1 MTGRDFGT
9 STNPTIFLRLRD
21 GDEAPREIAWAQFA
35 VRYVPI
41 ITAFARRL
49 GARDQDVDDVVQDVM
64 LGFFLKSP
72 TFVYDPAKGRFRGYL
87 KVCAY
92 RALRKRVGKDMK
104 VAGRPLD
111 LVEPE
116 ELAIEQVWNDVW
128 EQDKLRRALELVR
141 TTMGDT
147 KTYRAFEQ
155 YVVFNKPADGVA
167 EKLDM
172 HINSVYRA
180 KDQITRL
187 LQEKVASFR
196 DDD

>member
-1 MTGRDFGT
+1 MKDFGT
-9 STNPTIFLRLRD
+9 STNPTIFLRLKAT
-21 GDEAPREIAWAQFA
+21 DEAPREIAWSQFA

-41 ITAFARRL
+41 INSFARRF
-49 GARDQDVDDVVQDVM
+49 GARQQDIDDVVQDVM

-72 TFVYDPAKGRFRGYL
+72 TFVYDPSKGRFRSYL

-92 RALRKRVGKDMK
+92 RALRKRMGKDLK

-111 LVEPE
+111 QVDENE
-116 ELAIEQVWNDVW
+116 MAIEQLWNDVW
-128 EQDKLRRALELVR
+128 EQDKLRRALDAVR
-141 TTMGDT
+141 ASMGET

-155 YVVFNKPADGVA
+155 YVVFNNSADVVA
-167 EKLDM
+167 ESLEM

-180 KDQITRL
+180 KEQVTKL
-187 LQEKVASFR
+187 LQEKVASIG